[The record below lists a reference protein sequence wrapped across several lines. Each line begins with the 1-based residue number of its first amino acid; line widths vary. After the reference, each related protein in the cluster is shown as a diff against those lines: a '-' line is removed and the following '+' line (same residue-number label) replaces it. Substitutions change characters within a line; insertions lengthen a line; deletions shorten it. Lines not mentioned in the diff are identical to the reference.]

1 MDHGF
6 VFINLSSILDHM
18 KKIIIAISTVSFLL
32 TACTGPEQK
41 KETPGTIPS
50 ADVPKD
56 TEQSPDEFSGT
67 YSYIHER
74 TGKENFI
81 MVRRTVAGY
90 EIKSG
95 AQPYLP
101 ATQEDN
107 RLVVTSDPGTQAD
120 HNGSMVVNIPST
132 LIFSREREQYK
143 AFIAIPDMD
152 TIRIDL
158 KKR

>member
-1 MDHGF
+1 
-6 VFINLSSILDHM
+6 M
-18 KKIIIAISTVSFLL
+18 KKVIIVISIITFLFA
-32 TACTGPEQK
+32 ACNEPGLK
-41 KETPGTIPS
+41 KEIPATIPS
-50 ADVPKD
+50 TDAPND
-56 TEQSPDEFSGT
+56 TKQPQDEFSGT

-81 MVRRTVAGY
+81 MVRKAASGY

-101 ATQEDN
+101 AVQEDHK
-107 RLVVTSDPGTQAD
+107 LVVTSGPGSNAD
-120 HNGSMVVNIPST
+120 NNGSMVVNIPST
-132 LIFSREREQYK
+132 LIFSWENGQYK
-143 AFIAIPDMD
+143 ALIAIPDMD

>member
-1 MDHGF
+1 MALFG
-6 VFINLSSILDHM
+6 L
-18 KKIIIAISTVSFLL
+18 A
-32 TACTGPEQK
+32 ACTGPEPK

-50 ADVPKD
+50 AGVPHG
-56 TEQSPDEFSGT
+56 TEQALDEFSGT

-74 TGKENFI
+74 SGKENLI
-81 MVRRTVAGY
+81 MVRKTASGY

-101 ATQEDN
+101 AVQEGN
-107 RLVVTSDPGTQAD
+107 KLIAASGPGTNAD
-120 HNGSMVVNIPST
+120 NSGAIVVNIPST
-132 LIFSREREQYK
+132 LIFSREDKQYK
-143 AFIAIPDMD
+143 ALIAIPDMD

>member
-1 MDHGF
+1 
-6 VFINLSSILDHM
+6 M
-18 KKIIIAISTVSFLL
+18 KKIIIAISTASFLW
-32 TACTGPEQK
+32 TACTGPEQE
-41 KETPGTIPS
+41 KEASGTIHA
-50 ADVPKD
+50 ADVPNAP
-56 TEQSPDEFSGT
+56 EQSPDEFSGT

-81 MVRRTVAGY
+81 MVRKTASGY

-101 ATQEDN
+101 AKQEDN
-107 RLVVTSDPGTQAD
+107 NLVVTSDPGTRAD
-120 HNGSMVVNIPST
+120 NDGSMVVNIPST
-132 LIFSREREQYK
+132 LIFSREGEQYK
-143 AFIAIPDMD
+143 ALIAIPDMD